1 MSGDVSRRTVN
12 IKTRW
17 FPTVLT
23 ACAAIAHA
31 EVRNPVAELGI
42 EWGGIRS
49 ALSDSGVDVHIG
61 YVSETASN
69 VQGGAEELWRY
80 ADQ

>member
-1 MSGDVSRRTVN
+1 VK

-23 ACAAIAHA
+23 TCAAIAQA
-31 EVRNPVAELGI
+31 DVRNPVAELGV

-61 YVSETASN
+61 YVRKQRATCRAARRN
-69 VQGGAEELWRY
+69 CGAMPIS
-80 ADQ
+80 

>member
-1 MSGDVSRRTVN
+1 
-12 IKTRW
+12 
-17 FPTVLT
+17 
-23 ACAAIAHA
+23 
-31 EVRNPVAELGI
+31 
-42 EWGGIRS
+42 
-49 ALSDSGVDVHIG
+49 LSDSGVDVHIG